1 MQAEALQPLL
11 RHHYG
16 LNVLAARHA
25 DEGAGSDTWFVTCA
39 EGTYVVKY
47 PAASEINHPEQEPEL
62 CQKLLDAGIP
72 VCRFLRNRDGQF
84 ITTNEAGRL
93 FHVQAFIDGRTYDL
107 NTAPD
112 WLLTESAALLGRIHT
127 ALRDDRSLPVGIG
140 KDFFRFMTPESAL
153 ASYQRSLEKAHQL
166 GDASA
171 ADDLAWRI
179 GLVQRM
185 PHYFFDL
192 DALTCQSTHGDYFIS
207 QLICDEQHIAAV
219 IDWTTACVHPV
230 VWEII
235 RSYVYASPACRDGH
249 IDIPEF
255 LRYVSAY
262 RRHAPLNEAD
272 LRSMAPLFFYQ
283 LAVCDYYAQYY
294 ASDAHN
300 RHIYRHQAEFSTRLM
315 VWLEQ
320 HMEELTAGLLAQKN
334 C

>member
-1 MQAEALQPLL
+1 MNATALPSLL
-11 RHHYG
+11 RSHYD
-16 LNVLAARHA
+16 LDVLHSTHAA
-25 DEGAGSDTWFVTCA
+25 EGAGSDTWFVTCT
-39 EGTYVVKY
+39 EGKYVVKY
-47 PAASEINHPEQEPEL
+47 PSASEINHPEQEPEL

-72 VCRFLRNRDGQF
+72 ACRFLRNRDGQF
-84 ITTNEAGRL
+84 ITVDEAGRL
-93 FHVQAFIDGRTYDL
+93 FHVQSFIDGHTYEL

-112 WLLTESAALLGRIHT
+112 WLLMESAELLGRIHT
-127 ALRDDRSLPVGIG
+127 VLRDDRSLSVGIG
-140 KDFFRFMTPESAL
+140 KDFFRFMTPENAL
-153 ASYQRSLEKAHQL
+153 TSYQRSLEKARQL
-166 GDASA
+166 DDASA
-171 ADDLAWRI
+171 AADLAWRI

-185 PHYFFDL
+185 PHYTFDL

-235 RSYVYASPACRDGH
+235 RSYVYASPACKDGQ

-255 LRYVSAY
+255 LRYVAAY

-272 LRSMAPLFFYQ
+272 LCSMAPLFFYQ

-300 RHIYRHQAEFSTRLM
+300 RHIYRHQAEFSTKLM
-315 VWLEQ
+315 MWLEQ
-320 HMEELTAGLLAQKN
+320 HLEELTDALMA
-334 C
+334 